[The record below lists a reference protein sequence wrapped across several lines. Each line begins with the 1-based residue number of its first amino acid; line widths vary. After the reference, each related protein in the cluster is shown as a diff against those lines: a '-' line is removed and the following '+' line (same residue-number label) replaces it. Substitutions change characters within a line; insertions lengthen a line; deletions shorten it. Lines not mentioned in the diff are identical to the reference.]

1 MGYYQAIVNAVI
13 TVTASCRLPGDFS
26 LGYITAQ
33 TSLQTVTDIRLM
45 QSTHYVGRD
54 WAGYSGKA
62 SIDQDQGTGLIY
74 TENKPLGRLC
84 KMCNPFFHEF

>member
-33 TSLQTVTDIRLM
+33 TSLQTVTDIRLRRT
-45 QSTHYVGRD
+45 THYM
-54 WAGYSGKA
+54 WAETGLVLVTKRRLIRIRA
-62 SIDQDQGTGLIY
+62 QDQYIQRIGD
-74 TENKPLGRLC
+74 
-84 KMCNPFFHEF
+84 